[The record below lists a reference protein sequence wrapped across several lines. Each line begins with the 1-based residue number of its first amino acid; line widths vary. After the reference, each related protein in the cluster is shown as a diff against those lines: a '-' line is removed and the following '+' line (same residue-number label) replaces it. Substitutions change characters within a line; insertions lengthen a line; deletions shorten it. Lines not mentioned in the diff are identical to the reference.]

1 MSDCLSE
8 WLCGRSRA
16 AVCTFCGR
24 TAVCAEK
31 LGEELLWLL
40 LILLAEPNQIHRD
53 WTVSEEKGKRRRK
66 KGESRPA
73 RLVATR

>member
-8 WLCGRSRA
+8 WLCGRA

-53 WTVSEEKGKRRRK
+53 WTVSEGEKEREEEE
-66 KGESRPA
+66 GESRPA